1 MSNKDKEKAH
11 KKEVNPYLKYSG
23 LAFEMLAVIGISV
36 FVGNKL
42 DQYFNNETP
51 WITLIMVFVFLG
63 GYLYK
68 LVVDLSKK

>member
-1 MSNKDKEKAH
+1 MSKKNKGKVP

-36 FVGNKL
+36 FAGKKI
-42 DQYFNNETP
+42 DEYFGNETP
-51 WITLIMVFVFLG
+51 WVTLILVFLFLG

-68 LVVDLSKK
+68 LVVDLSK